1 MKKKI
6 TGLALCTLFFVFSL
20 LSALLFALNVS
31 AEAQQSGKVSRIG
44 FLAGASASFNSAQ
57 IKVFLQGLRELG
69 YVEGKNMVI
78 EYRYADGKLD
88 RLPDLA
94 ADLVRLK
101 VDVIVT
107 NSAPGVLAAKKV
119 TKTIPIIFLS
129 AADPIGS
136 GLVDSLARP
145 GGNVTGSTTLGPE
158 LAGKRLELLK
168 EAFPKVSR
176 VAVLWNPANPAHTQE
191 RRETEVA
198 AQGLG
203 VQLQSVEVRSVNDFD
218 NAFSAITNEHAQVLL
233 TTPDPLNNSQD
244 KRIIE
249 FATKNRLPAMY
260 ANPEFVD
267 RGGLM
272 SYGPSYADM
281 YRRTATY
288 VDKILKGAKPADL
301 PVEQPTKFEFIIN
314 LIAAKQIGLTIPPT
328 VLARAD
334 KVIK

>member
-6 TGLALCTLFFVFSL
+6 TGLALCTLLFGFSL
-20 LSALLFALNVS
+20 VSALLLALSVS
-31 AEAQQSGKVSRIG
+31 AEAQQSGKLSRIG

-69 YVEGKNMVI
+69 YIEGKNIVI
-78 EYRYADGKLD
+78 EYRYADGKLN

-101 VDVIVT
+101 VDLIVT

-119 TKTIPIIFLS
+119 TKTIPVVFLS
-129 AADPIGS
+129 VADPVGS
-136 GLVDSLARP
+136 GLVESLARP

-176 VAVLWNPANPAHTQE
+176 VAVLWNPANPAHIPE
-191 RRETEVA
+191 RKETEVA

-218 NAFSAITNEHAQVLL
+218 NAFSAITRTCSSASHDARPAQ
-233 TTPDPLNNSQD
+233 
-244 KRIIE
+244 
-249 FATKNRLPAMY
+249 
-260 ANPEFVD
+260 
-267 RGGLM
+267 
-272 SYGPSYADM
+272 
-281 YRRTATY
+281 
-288 VDKILKGAKPADL
+288 
-301 PVEQPTKFEFIIN
+301 
-314 LIAAKQIGLTIPPT
+314 
-328 VLARAD
+328 
-334 KVIK
+334 